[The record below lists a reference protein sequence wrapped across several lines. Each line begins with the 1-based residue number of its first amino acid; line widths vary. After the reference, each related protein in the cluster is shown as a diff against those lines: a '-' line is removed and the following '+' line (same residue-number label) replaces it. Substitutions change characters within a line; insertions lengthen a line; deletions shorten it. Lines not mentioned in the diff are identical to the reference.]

1 MSAPSVNFWAG
12 TQYNTKIKNK
22 DMVAFITELNE
33 ENYKSF
39 TERGLV
45 LVDVKAEWCGP
56 CKVIGP
62 IVDQISS
69 EYYGKLTVGK
79 LDADGARDLVQEL
92 GIRNIP
98 TLLLYKDGEI
108 VERNTGMI
116 TKEKIQDL
124 VDNHLGAQI

>member
-1 MSAPSVNFWAG
+1 
-12 TQYNTKIKNK
+12 
-22 DMVAFITELNE
+22 MVAYITELNE
-33 ENYKSF
+33 ENYKPFVES
-39 TERGLV
+39 GLV
-45 LVDVKAEWCGP
+45 LVDIKAEWCGP

-69 EYYGKLTVGK
+69 EYFGKLKVGK

-116 TKEKIQDL
+116 TKEKIEGL
-124 VDNHLGAQI
+124 VNNHLEAQI

>member
-1 MSAPSVNFWAG
+1 MSV
-12 TQYNTKIKNK
+12 
-22 DMVAFITELNE
+22 ELNN
-33 ENYKSF
+33 ENFNDFVKN
-39 TERGLV
+39 GVV

-69 EYYGKLTVGK
+69 EYNGKLTVGK
-79 LDADGARDLVQEL
+79 LDADGARELVQEL

-108 VERNTGMI
+108 VERNTGMV
-116 TKEKIQDL
+116 TKEKIEEL
-124 VDNHLGAQI
+124 VNNHLDSQI